1 MSLKSYFD
9 LGFRTTLIF
18 AVLGVIVGY
27 ISFLQNSAPLA
38 FIIMIIVGAV
48 FALLLKRIMKVA
60 EDWKWWFGNGL
71 ILYIF
76 LWLIVWTI
84 FYNVAIN

>member
-1 MSLKSYFD
+1 MSLKTYFD
-9 LGFRTTLIF
+9 TGFRTTLIF
-18 AVLGVIVGY
+18 AVLGAVVGY
-27 ISFLQNSAPLA
+27 VSFLQNSTPVSFLV
-38 FIIMIIVGAV
+38 MIIVAAISV
-48 FALLLKRIMKVA
+48 LLLKRIMKVT